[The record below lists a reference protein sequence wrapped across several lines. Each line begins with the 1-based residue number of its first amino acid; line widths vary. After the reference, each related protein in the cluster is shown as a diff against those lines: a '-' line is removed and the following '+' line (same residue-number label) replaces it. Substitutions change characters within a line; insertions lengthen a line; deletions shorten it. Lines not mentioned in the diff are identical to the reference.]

1 MEKKRK
7 IFISRL
13 NFITNPFLRHVGVM
27 RGNMKEKI
35 EENGGRLFLTRD
47 PLEIMPGVLT
57 TGEVKRITDR
67 AIQGFW

>member
-1 MEKKRK
+1 
-7 IFISRL
+7 
-13 NFITNPFLRHVGVM
+13 M